1 MALFATLLLPCADA
15 TSSDD
20 ALLGTINYLLTY
32 VEESNCVFI
41 RNGKEYNSKD
51 AAKHIKTKYDSL
63 RLSIKTLEEFIE
75 RAATKSIVS
84 GQLFG
89 YSAPIIPPC
98 QAQTGSWVS
107 YSISA
112 RSCLTMRL
120 QSNQCLPGLAVR
132 VGAG

>member
-1 MALFATLLLPCADA
+1 MYRIREHVVYVALFATLLLPCADA

-32 VEESNCVFI
+32 VEKSNCVFI

-63 RLSIKTLEEFIE
+63 RLNIKTPEEFIE

-84 GQLFG
+84 GQL
-89 YSAPIIPPC
+89 YWVQCADHSPMPSADWLM
-98 QAQTGSWVS
+98 GE
-107 YSISA
+107 
-112 RSCLTMRL
+112 LF
-120 QSNQCLPGLAVR
+120 N
-132 VGAG
+132 